1 MVGPGRILIAGGG
14 MAGLTLAAALQRRG
28 IEPVL
33 VERNTAWEA
42 VGAGI
47 AVQPNGM
54 RALRALGIDTAVER
68 AGAVLRRLLFCNHRG
83 EVLCEIDLEVL
94 WGDVGPFIGIERI
107 KLQAAL
113 RSAAE
118 GTPCRLGTRVTAVNQ
133 SNGQVGVDFSDR
145 SNGDYDLVVGADGI
159 SSTLRQLSLSAT
171 PPVYGGQMAWRGIA
185 PIRPGGLTSCSFG
198 WAPVAFLGSARLAT
212 GVPTVDGR
220 TYDFGNVT
228 GPRLQDPAQGRL
240 GRLRDRFAKFGGLV
254 QEYLASLEQ
263 DEQIHCGPIEWLELD
278 EWRSGRVVLIGDA
291 AHASSPMIGQGGCM
305 AMEDAVVLAE
315 VLSSAHS
322 IESALDAYVEGRRPR
337 VGWVRQQSRA
347 VGESVSLPARTRDA
361 ALRERGG
368 QMFRQRFTPLLA
380 AP

>member
-1 MVGPGRILIAGGG
+1 
-14 MAGLTLAAALQRRG
+14 MAQHC
-28 IEPVL
+28 PD
-33 VERNTAWEA
+33 
-42 VGAGI
+42 
-47 AVQPNGM
+47 P
-54 RALRALGIDTAVER
+54 
-68 AGAVLRRLLFCNHRG
+68 
-83 EVLCEIDLEVL
+83 
-94 WGDVGPFIGIERI
+94 
-107 KLQAAL
+107 
-113 RSAAE
+113 S
-118 GTPCRLGTRVTAVNQ
+118 
-133 SNGQVGVDFSDR
+133 
-145 SNGDYDLVVGADGI
+145 
-159 SSTLRQLSLSAT
+159 
-171 PPVYGGQMAWRGIA
+171 
-185 PIRPGGLTSCSFG
+185 GGLTSLQFWLGDGCFFG
-198 WAPVAFLGSARLAT
+198 LCPG
-212 GVPTVDGR
+212 GDGR
-220 TYDFGNVT
+220 TYGFGNMT

-254 QEYLASLEQ
+254 QEYLASLDQ

>member
-1 MVGPGRILIAGGG
+1 M
-14 MAGLTLAAALQRRG
+14 
-28 IEPVL
+28 
-33 VERNTAWEA
+33 
-42 VGAGI
+42 
-47 AVQPNGM
+47 
-54 RALRALGIDTAVER
+54 
-68 AGAVLRRLLFCNHRG
+68 
-83 EVLCEIDLEVL
+83 
-94 WGDVGPFIGIERI
+94 
-107 KLQAAL
+107 
-113 RSAAE
+113 
-118 GTPCRLGTRVTAVNQ
+118 
-133 SNGQVGVDFSDR
+133 
-145 SNGDYDLVVGADGI
+145 
-159 SSTLRQLSLSAT
+159 
-171 PPVYGGQMAWRGIA
+171 
-185 PIRPGGLTSCSFG
+185 
-198 WAPVAFLGSARLAT
+198 
-212 GVPTVDGR
+212 
-220 TYDFGNVT
+220 T

-254 QEYLASLEQ
+254 QEYLASLDQ

>member
-14 MAGLTLAAALQRRG
+14 IAGLTLAAALQRRG

-33 VERNTAWEA
+33 VERSTAWEA

-83 EVLCEIDLEVL
+83 EVLCEIDLEGL

-133 SNGQVGVDFSDR
+133 SNGQVAVDFSDR

-159 SSTLRQLSLSAT
+159 SSTLRRLSLSAT

-185 PIRPGGLTSCSFG
+185 PIRPGGLTSLQFWLGDGCFFG
-198 WAPVAFLGSARLAT
+198 LCPIG
-212 GVPTVDGR
+212 DGR
-220 TYDFGNVT
+220 TYGFANVT
-228 GPRLQDPAQGRL
+228 GPRLQDPVQGRL
-240 GRLRDRFAKFGGLV
+240 KRLRNRFAEFGRLV
-254 QEYLASLEQ
+254 QEYLASLDQ

-278 EWRSGRVVLIGDA
+278 EGRNGRVVLIGDA
-291 AHASSPMIGQGGCM
+291 AHACSPMIGQGGCM

-315 VLSSAHS
+315 LLGSADH
-322 IESALDAYVEGRRPR
+322 IEDALGAYVERRRPR
-337 VGWVRQQSRA
+337 VDWVVQQSRA
-347 VGESVSLPARTRDA
+347 MGESLGMPPGIRNA
-361 ALRERGG
+361 ALRERGHA
-368 QMFRQRFTPLLA
+368 MFRQRFEPLLA
-380 AP
+380 VP